1 MRVSL
6 CVLFLSLSMLLLAGC
21 GGGGG
26 SSSGSGSGD
35 WFFVWNCNGDSEC
48 LATNAAGTPSGSLDE
63 GPDESACTP
72 LVTFAQQFWG
82 TAATYTCTQNPNGGG
97 GGSGSPAVSAFSP
110 GSTAP
115 GNSLTI
121 TGTGFP
127 TDITGVTVTIDGVTC
142 TVTSATST
150 QIVCTLGA
158 MGDFTGPITVK
169 TSGGSV
175 TSSASLTVLN
185 HLYGVTAS
193 TGQFV
198 AVGANGTLKTSSDG
212 TTWTAR
218 TSGTALN
225 LYAAA
230 SSGSAFVAVGQ
241 TGTVLR
247 STDGI
252 NWVHESLSGNSTD
265 LFAVIWTGSEFV
277 TIGDSLAVFT
287 SPDGITWTQNSVS
300 TSSTYGGLAWSGSG
314 YVAVGGFS
322 KGSPT
327 IIKSSNASSWT
338 TVSTTAPNGNQ
349 LLAATF
355 GSSKF
360 VAVGD
365 AETVVT
371 SPDGST
377 WTAQSESEVGDL
389 QGIVWS
395 GSQFV
400 VVGFDSSATGSV
412 ILTSPD
418 GVTWTSRA
426 VSANNRSLNAVTFGR
441 SEYVAVGG
449 FGTIVTS
456 LDGVTWTARAG
467 I

>member
-1 MRVSL
+1 MRAPFRL
-6 CVLFLSLSMLLLAGC
+6 LSLSLFMLLMLAAC
-21 GGGGG
+21 GGSGGGG
-26 SSSGSGSGD
+26 SSGSGD

-63 GPDESACTP
+63 GPDESECTP

-82 TAATYTCTQNPNGGG
+82 SAATYSCTQTPGSGGG
-97 GGSGSPAVSAFSP
+97 TPSAPTISALSPT
-110 GSTAP
+110 STAP

-121 TGTGFP
+121 TGTNFP
-127 TDITGVTVTIDGVTC
+127 TDVTGVTITIDGVAC

-150 QIVCTLGA
+150 QIVCTVGA

-175 TSSASLTVLN
+175 TSSTSLTVMN
-185 HLYGVTAS
+185 HLYGVGAS
-193 TGQFV
+193 TSQFV
-198 AVGANGTLKTSSDG
+198 AVGGNGTIKTSSDG
-212 TTWTAR
+212 TTWIGR
-218 TSGTALN
+218 TSGTTLN
-225 LYAAA
+225 LYATT

-252 NWVHESLSGNSTD
+252 SWTRESLGGVNGTD
-265 LFAVIWTGSEFV
+265 LFAVIWTGSQFV

-287 SPDGITWTQNSVS
+287 SPDGITWTQNSAS
-300 TSSTYGGLAWSGSG
+300 AGSNYGGLAWSGSE
-314 YVAVGGFS
+314 YVAVGGVS
-322 KGSPT
+322 KGNPT
-327 IIKSSNASSWT
+327 IIKSSNTISWT

-349 LLAATF
+349 LLAVAY
-355 GSSKF
+355 GSKF

-371 SPDGST
+371 SPDGTT

-395 GSQFV
+395 GTQFV
-400 VVGFDSSATGSV
+400 VVGFDSSTTGSV

-418 GVTWTSRA
+418 GVTWASRA
-426 VSANNRSLNAVTFGR
+426 VSAHNRSLNAVTFGQ

-456 LDGVTWTARAG
+456 LDGVSWTARAG